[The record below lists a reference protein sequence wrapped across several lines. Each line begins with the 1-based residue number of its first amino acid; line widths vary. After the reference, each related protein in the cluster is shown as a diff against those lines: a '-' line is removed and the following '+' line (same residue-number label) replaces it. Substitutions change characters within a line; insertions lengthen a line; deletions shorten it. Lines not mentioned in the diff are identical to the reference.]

1 MSAPSAGAGSGA
13 VELSWMDNEM
23 HADDVVL
30 DRLGRDVGRA
40 LTAAGLQLALAES
53 CTGGW
58 IAKVITDVAGSSGW
72 FGCGIVSYSNQ
83 AKIDLLDVPPAMLAE
98 RGAVSEPVVIAMA
111 EGVRLRAKADV
122 AIAVSG
128 IAGPGG
134 GSAQKPVGTVC
145 FSWSRKGMNSVVE
158 THVFSGDREA
168 VRRQTVT
175 HALQRLLR
183 LLESMGNN
191 VHA

>member
-1 MSAPSAGAGSGA
+1 MQ
-13 VELSWMDNEM
+13 
-23 HADDVVL
+23 ADDMVL
-30 DRLGRDVGRA
+30 ERLARESGHA
-40 LTAAGLQLALAES
+40 LAAAGLQLALAES

-58 IAKVITDVAGSSGW
+58 IAKAVTDVAGSSGW

-83 AKIDLLDVPPAMLAE
+83 AKIDLLGVPPAVLSE
-98 RGAVSEPVVIAMA
+98 QGAVSEPVVIAMA

-145 FSWSRKGMNSVVE
+145 FAWSRKGADSVAE
-158 THVFSGDREA
+158 TRVFSGGRDA
-168 VRRQTVT
+168 VRRQTVA
-175 HALQRLLR
+175 HALRRLLR
-183 LLESMGNN
+183 LLEGMGNN
-191 VHA
+191 VQA